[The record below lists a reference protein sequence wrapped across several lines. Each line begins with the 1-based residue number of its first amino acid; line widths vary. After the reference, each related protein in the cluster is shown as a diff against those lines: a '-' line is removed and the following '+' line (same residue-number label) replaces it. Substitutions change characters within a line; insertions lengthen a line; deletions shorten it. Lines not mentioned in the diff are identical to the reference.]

1 MNSELVK
8 VQSLINSLTD
18 DEDLRQE
25 LWLHFLSGAPDH
37 SLANQFEVLRIH
49 DKITN
54 DFQSRLEI
62 FANIPLSDIAE
73 AALQLLDIAERQVVF
88 LLVLGLSVV
97 EIAEYKG
104 TSPIRVHQTVASIRA
119 SQAWQTI
126 LRDSTKCHLKNTS
139 AKKNNSA

>member
-25 LWLHFLSGAPDH
+25 LWLHFLSGAADH
-37 SLANQFEVLRIH
+37 SLVNQLEVLHIH

-54 DFQSRLEI
+54 DFQSRLEV
-62 FANIPLSDIAE
+62 FTLFPLSDIAE
-73 AALQLLDIAERQVVF
+73 AALQLLDVAERQVVF
-88 LLVLGLSVV
+88 LLVLGLSVM

-126 LRDSTKCHLKNTS
+126 LRDNTRCHSKSDS
-139 AKKNNSA
+139 AKKSDSV